1 MVKMVVEGEEETE
14 MEETVE
20 GLTNISHLKCFHC
33 RSINSLSP
41 TKKGTA
47 DDGTSSLQEM
57 NYLVIDLA
65 CFEKRGPQE
74 YIDLLL
80 KIDSLGFGG

>member
-1 MVKMVVEGEEETE
+1 

-20 GLTNISHLKCFHC
+20 GLTNISHLKRFHC

-57 NYLVIDLA
+57 NYLVMWSMFQNKGTPRI
-65 CFEKRGPQE
+65 
-74 YIDLLL
+74 Y
-80 KIDSLGFGG
+80 